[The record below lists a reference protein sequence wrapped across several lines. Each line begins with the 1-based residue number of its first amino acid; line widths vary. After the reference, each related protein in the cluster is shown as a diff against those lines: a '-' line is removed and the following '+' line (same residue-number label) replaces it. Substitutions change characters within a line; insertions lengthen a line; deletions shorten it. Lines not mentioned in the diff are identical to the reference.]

1 MRGQNKTW
9 WKVLLGIIGACIL
22 LVIGWVVAPIGIL
35 IYWLWCRKNQ
45 RNLDKKILG
54 AGAAVFVVSL
64 VIFIGVMTDNK
75 VEPASTV
82 PESSMSSEIV
92 SSEASSKVS
101 GQITESSVS
110 KKSEFG
116 TSAKVDEIALKAKED
131 AETATDEELQEA
143 LTWLQE
149 NTTSYFQGS
158 DNMEK
163 TMYYGELL
171 NYKYKDTGN
180 AYEKIGW
187 QAFKTVKYVYRGE
200 ETVMDDNTHDNLLEL
215 KEMLDECDPIVQQ
228 EAPSETPVE
237 EEPVAPSKAPAK
249 VESKSPSKAPET
261 EVVDEPEKN
270 TTYVLNTN
278 TKKFHFSSC
287 KEVKK
292 IKPENYSETNSR
304 ESAINSGYVPCKK
317 CNP

>member
-1 MRGQNKTW
+1 MKGQNKTW
-9 WKVLLGIIGACIL
+9 WKVLLGILGACIL
-22 LVIGWVVAPIGIL
+22 LAIGWVVAPIGIL
-35 IYWLWCRKNQ
+35 VYWLWCRKNQ
-45 RNLDKKILG
+45 RNVDKKILG
-54 AGAAVFVVSL
+54 TGAAVFVVSL

-82 PESSMSSEIV
+82 PESSMSSEIM

-101 GQITESSVS
+101 SQITESSVS
-110 KKSEFG
+110 KNPEFG

-163 TMYYGELL
+163 TMYYGALL
-171 NYKYKDTGN
+171 DYKYKDIGN

-200 ETVMDDNTHDNLLEL
+200 ETVMDDNTHGNLLEL
-215 KEMLDECDPIVQQ
+215 KEMLEECDPIVQQ
-228 EAPSETPVE
+228 EVSSEIPVE
-237 EEPVAPSKAPAK
+237 EEPVTPSEAPVTEAPVAPSKAT
-249 VESKSPSKAPET
+249 VSKAEET
-261 EVVDEPEKN
+261 STTVYISKTGEKYHKKPNCGRMKNGTPISLEEAKKRYEP
-270 TTYVLNTN
+270 
-278 TKKFHFSSC
+278 C
-287 KEVKK
+287 D
-292 IKPENYSETNSR
+292 
-304 ESAINSGYVPCKK
+304 K
-317 CNP
+317 CY